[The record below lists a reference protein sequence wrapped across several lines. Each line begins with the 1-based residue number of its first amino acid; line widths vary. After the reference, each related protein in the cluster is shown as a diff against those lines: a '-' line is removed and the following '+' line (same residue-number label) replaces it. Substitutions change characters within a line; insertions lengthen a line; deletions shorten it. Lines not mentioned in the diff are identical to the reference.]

1 LADVGSEV
9 ALAEGMH
16 LGPVGQ
22 RFTAGSQ
29 QTRSGFDFL
38 NILVVVVFVIV
49 IVVVVVIVIVV
60 VDVVLVTMG
69 TLCAVAAT
77 WKLKVKFGWKHVAS
91 QF

>member
-1 LADVGSEV
+1 
-9 ALAEGMH
+9 M
-16 LGPVGQ
+16 
-22 RFTAGSQ
+22 
-29 QTRSGFDFL
+29 L
-38 NILVVVVFVIV
+38 NILVVVVFVFVIV

>member
-1 LADVGSEV
+1 MADVGSEV

-22 RFTAGSQ
+22 RFTAGRH
-29 QTRSGFDFL
+29 QTGSGFAL
-38 NILVVVVFVIV
+38 LKILVVVVSV
-49 IVVVVVIVIVV
+49 IVVVVVVIVVVVIVV

-77 WKLKVKFGWKHVAS
+77 WK
-91 QF
+91 

>member
-22 RFTAGSQ
+22 RFTAGRH
-29 QTRSGFDFL
+29 QTGSGFALL
-38 NILVVVVFVIV
+38 NILVVVVSVIV
-49 IVVVVVIVIVV
+49 IVVVVVVIVIVV

-77 WKLKVKFGWKHVAS
+77 WK
-91 QF
+91 